1 MTQILNGKILSKFC
15 SYLVCCNFDQNIL
28 VVKKHWQSMMS
39 SRKFFGK
46 STKYRTTWTY
56 CSLFFDNLKC
66 LCLNLFI
73 LNYFCTSAW
82 GKCADSIFFH
92 LKISLTESGTK
103 ELCVKKPNK
112 VSKTEKPRYLFL
124 GTFWT
129 LVPKI
134 YFCMGDWNLGC
145 LPMKFWDI
153 LNTFKPV

>member
-73 LNYFCTSAW
+73 LNYFCMSLW

-92 LKISLTESGTK
+92 LKISLTESVTK
-103 ELCVKKPNK
+103 VILSTVTLLLPLMYILPKLLEN
-112 VSKTEKPRYLFL
+112 VSKN
-124 GTFWT
+124 
-129 LVPKI
+129 VHSS
-134 YFCMGDWNLGC
+134 
-145 LPMKFWDI
+145 I
-153 LNTFKPV
+153 LH